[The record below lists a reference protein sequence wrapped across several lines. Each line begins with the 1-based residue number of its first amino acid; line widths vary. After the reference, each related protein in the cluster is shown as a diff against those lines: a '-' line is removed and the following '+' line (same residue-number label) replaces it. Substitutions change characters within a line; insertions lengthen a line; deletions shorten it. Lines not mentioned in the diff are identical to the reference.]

1 MRRLASFLNA
11 IRCKHTDG
19 TNRFY
24 EMQVNILT
32 RTIENH
38 HQPIFENVNG
48 IPQLNGAG
56 ISIFDSRIVHFER
69 LKEFEDMVVVPGR

>member
-1 MRRLASFLNA
+1 
-11 IRCKHTDG
+11 
-19 TNRFY
+19 
-24 EMQVNILT
+24 MQVNILT

-48 IPQLNGAG
+48 IPQLNGGG
-56 ISIFDSRIVHFER
+56 ISIFGSRIVHFER